1 MVEAQAERLLLPPA
15 FLANAAVSTSTPS
28 RVPSDDEFEIVSS
41 GAKSSTDD
49 LAAGAAMN
57 SAEFAT
63 PRSDNEDEVIVG
75 PRTEEDRPTYILS
88 YTRKRRFAT
97 LHLVDRGCYRR
108 PRVELKDY
116 VYLST
121 LEEGEQAKRCKD
133 CWPVVKPAKFAIPCA
148 DDLDDSN
155 DDSSD
160 SSSTS
165 AE

>member
-1 MVEAQAERLLLPPA
+1 MIEAQAERLLLPPA
-15 FLANAAVSTSTPS
+15 FLANAAVSTPTPS
-28 RVPSDDEFEIVSS
+28 RVHSDDEFEIVSS
-41 GAKSSTDD
+41 VARSSADEHVLGAGLS
-49 LAAGAAMN
+49 A
-57 SAEFAT
+57 AEFAI
-63 PRSDNEDEVIVG
+63 PRSDDEDEVIVG

-108 PRVELKDY
+108 PRIELKDY

-133 CWPVVKPAKFAIPCA
+133 CWPTLKPVKFAITSA
-148 DDLDDSN
+148 GDKEDST